1 MSLPYLLGDCF
12 FFFSFLLCGALG
24 LLLQFK
30 PKKYKGNV
38 SLPSA
43 SVRFVT
49 SAAMVRVQ
57 TQHEARFMARLI
69 YCSSTVFVKQCFGG
83 GANRLWKQY

>member
-1 MSLPYLLGDCF
+1 MVTHLNNQISG
-12 FFFSFLLCGALG
+12 
-24 LLLQFK
+24 
-30 PKKYKGNV
+30 
-38 SLPSA
+38 A

-69 YCSSTVFVKQCFGG
+69 YCSSTVFVKQRFGG

>member
-1 MSLPYLLGDCF
+1 MVTNLNNQISG
-12 FFFSFLLCGALG
+12 
-24 LLLQFK
+24 
-30 PKKYKGNV
+30 
-38 SLPSA
+38 A

-83 GANRLWKQY
+83 GANKLWKQY

>member
-1 MSLPYLLGDCF
+1 MVTHLNNQISG
-12 FFFSFLLCGALG
+12 
-24 LLLQFK
+24 
-30 PKKYKGNV
+30 
-38 SLPSA
+38 A

-49 SAAMVRVQ
+49 PAAMVRVQ